1 MTIDFLDERR
11 KALEEAF
18 FRKEN
23 ARLLEHLRE
32 EREDEEN
39 RTSLSKASGIEDRA
53 LLDALVHEGIQSES
67 LAALTLVPLVFVAWG
82 DDKLAPAER
91 FAILSA
97 ADASGIA
104 RGTPSF
110 ELLESWLSERPHHT
124 LFHAWVQYVRMLS
137 ERLREDDRK
146 TLRENVLHRAREV
159 AKAAGG
165 VLGLGPKIAP
175 GQQAVLDKL
184 ADAFSEVGASARS

>member
-23 ARLLEHLRE
+23 ARLLENLRE
-32 EREDEEN
+32 KRHDEEK
-39 RTSLSKASGIEDRA
+39 RTSLSRASGIEDRA
-53 LLDALVHEGIQSES
+53 LLDALVHEGLQAES
-67 LAALTLVPLVFVAWG
+67 LAAITLVPLVFTAWG
-82 DDKLAPAER
+82 DGKLEPPER

-104 RGTPSF
+104 RGSASF
-110 ELLESWLSERPHHT
+110 ELLESWLRDRPHHT
-124 LFHAWVQYVRMLS
+124 LFRAWVQYVHVLC
-137 ERLREDDRK
+137 ERLRDDDRK
-146 TLRENVLHRAREV
+146 ALRDNVLHRAREV

-184 ADAFSEVGASARS
+184 ADAFSGGGASAGA